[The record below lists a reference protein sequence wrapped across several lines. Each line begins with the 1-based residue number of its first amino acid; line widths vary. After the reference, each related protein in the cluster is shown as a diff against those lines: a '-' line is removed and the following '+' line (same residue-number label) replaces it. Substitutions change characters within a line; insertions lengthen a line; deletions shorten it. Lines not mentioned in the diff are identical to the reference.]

1 MAVAESTNPV
11 VLSRKAE
18 QVESESQWRRALR
31 RFTRHRMAVIGVLL
45 LSFVFLFVVGGTF
58 IHSEV
63 YANLT
68 NPSIKFQAP
77 SAEHPF
83 GTDSVGRDVFA
94 RSIYGGQISL
104 MIAVASV
111 TISITLGTLV
121 GLVSGYTVGTRYA
134 WIDSLLMRI
143 VEALL
148 AFPALFLLLTI
159 SQVFA
164 KNPQLV
170 ALRLNVLGREL
181 NATALTIIL
190 IIGLLGWM
198 GLSRI
203 VRSLVLSLKEQE
215 FVVSAKAIGATDVQI
230 IFKHIL
236 PNCIAPIVVSA
247 TLGIGGAIITEA
259 YLSFLG
265 FGVQPPTATW
275 GNILERARDNISR
288 YWWLAFF
295 PGMLITLTVLA
306 INFIGDGLRDALDPR
321 STK

>member
-1 MAVAESTNPV
+1 MATASTTPV
-11 VLSRKAE
+11 VIVQKQE
-18 QVESESQWRRALR
+18 KVESESQLRRAIR
-31 RFTRHRMAVIGVLL
+31 RFTRHRMAVFGVVLL
-45 LSFVFLFVVGGTF
+45 FLIFLFVIGGTF
-58 IHSEV
+58 IYSEA
-63 YANLT
+63 YANST
-68 NPSIKFQAP
+68 NLAVKFQPP

-83 GTDSVGRDVFA
+83 GTDSVGRDVLA

-111 TISITLGTLV
+111 TISITLGTVV
-121 GLVSGYTVGTRYA
+121 GLVSGYTVGTRYS
-134 WIDSLLMRI
+134 WVDSLLMRI

-164 KNPQLV
+164 KNPQMT
-170 ALRLNVLGREL
+170 ALRVNVLGREL
-181 NATALTIIL
+181 NATALSIVL

-215 FVVSAKAIGATDVQI
+215 FVISAKAIGATDVQI

-275 GNILERARDNISR
+275 GNVLERARDNISR
-288 YWWLAFF
+288 YWWLALF
-295 PGMLITLTVLA
+295 PGMLITITVLA

>member
-1 MAVAESTNPV
+1 M
-11 VLSRKAE
+11 
-18 QVESESQWRRALR
+18 
-31 RFTRHRMAVIGVLL
+31 RHRMAVVGALL
-45 LSFVFLFVVGGTF
+45 LVVVFAFVIGGTLL
-58 IHSEV
+58 HTET

-68 NPSIKFQAP
+68 NPAIKFQAP
-77 SAEHPF
+77 SAEHIF

-104 MIAVASV
+104 MIAIASV
-111 TISITLGTLV
+111 VISITLGTLV
-121 GLVSGYTVGTRYA
+121 GLVSGYTVGGRYA
-134 WIDSLLMRI
+134 WVDSLLMRI
-143 VEALL
+143 VDALL

-164 KNPQLV
+164 KNPQLIAV
-170 ALRLNVLGREL
+170 KFNILGREL
-181 NATALTIIL
+181 NATALTIII
-190 IIGLLGWM
+190 IIGGLGWM
-198 GLSRI
+198 GLARI

-215 FVVSAKAIGATDVQI
+215 FVISAKAIGATDTQI